1 MGCTVESCLRHVFI
15 RSNTLYPDRSQTAPE
30 RVIPLGLASVSKTI
44 MFYQM
49 MTEGAFMLNLR
60 RQNQRFETLIQN
72 AVYGG
77 AVYAHF
83 FSRLLC

>member
-1 MGCTVESCLRHVFI
+1 
-15 RSNTLYPDRSQTAPE
+15 
-30 RVIPLGLASVSKTI
+30 
-44 MFYQM
+44 
-49 MTEGAFMLNLR
+49 MLNLR

-83 FSRLLC
+83 FRVCYVDPRRQVKLGRALSLKFCIQAAREHEL